1 MTVMQI
7 FGAFRLYRWEV
18 LLLAFGVTLC
28 VSLLKKIL
36 PERCPKKVYLFAP
49 FLLGLLFYAAYAAIR
64 ERSAVYLV
72 QNAATVLENGFA
84 CGCAATLYYLT
95 YEQFFRAKK
104 KQPTLSSLLD
114 GIVPQEKREQVLN
127 ALLSCEKQ
135 GEELARFVRETL
147 KEYGEPLSDA
157 ELCAS
162 AKIIA
167 ELLPTL
173 R

>member
-28 VSLLKKIL
+28 VSLLKKIV

-104 KQPTLSSLLD
+104 KQPALSSLLD
-114 GIVPQEKREQVLN
+114 GIVPQEKREPVSYTHLR
-127 ALLSCEKQ
+127 AH
-135 GEELARFVRETL
+135 ETL
-147 KEYGEPLSDA
+147 QA
-157 ELCAS
+157 
-162 AKIIA
+162 I
-167 ELLPTL
+167 
-173 R
+173 